1 MIDAKNHLVTI
12 IYSPNYED
20 INGQII
26 YGDDDSYNHA
36 EAIDKIE
43 KRMAQKF
50 DWPQISFN
58 ERLSQEKVFMHN
70 KRKNIVI
77 ENAGSYGEDA
87 KLWIFLPEEIDD
99 DKKEL
104 IKTFI
109 EENRQYIIYL
119 SALTNEEFVELNI
132 DDFLHNKTL
141 HFTNNVQNN

>member
-1 MIDAKNHLVTI
+1 MIDEKNHLVTI

-77 ENAGSYGEDA
+77 
-87 KLWIFLPEEIDD
+87 
-99 DKKEL
+99 
-104 IKTFI
+104 
-109 EENRQYIIYL
+109 
-119 SALTNEEFVELNI
+119 
-132 DDFLHNKTL
+132 
-141 HFTNNVQNN
+141 